1 MKSKS
6 LSAAATL
13 FLIPALAF
21 AAPKNS
27 TNLHLE
33 QPVTVAGTQL
43 APGQYKVTWNG
54 SGSDVTVS
62 FAEGKKIVATAQGKI
77 LNNPNH
83 EEAIEMN
90 TADGTA
96 VLQAIDLKKITI
108 QFGNTATATG
118 N

>member
-1 MKSKS
+1 MKFKS
-6 LSAAATL
+6 LSAAATM

-27 TNLHLE
+27 TNLQLE
-33 QPVTVAGTQL
+33 QTVTVAGTQL

-54 SGSDVTVS
+54 NGPDVTVS
-62 FAEGKKIVATAQGKI
+62 FTDGKKTIATVQGKI
-77 LNNPNH
+77 LNNPNQ
-83 EEAIEMN
+83 EEAIETN
-90 TADGTA
+90 TAAGTA

-108 QFGNTATATG
+108 QFENTANSTG